1 MWTIIKITLFLYLA
15 AFVISMTV
23 AAIIKLMYSVTQTNS
38 TKILDRHLIQ
48 EYRRVYRIR
57 RCRRNRLYKELNKKE
72 LYFYGYN

>member
-1 MWTIIKITLFLYLA
+1 MFEIIKITMLLYLA
-15 AFVISMTV
+15 AFVISMLV
-23 AAIIKLMYSVTQTNS
+23 AAIIKLMYHTTQTSNP
-38 TKILDRHLIQ
+38 KLLNRHLIT

>member
-1 MWTIIKITLFLYLA
+1 MFEIIKITLLLYMS
-15 AFVISMTV
+15 AFIISMLV
-23 AAIIKLMYSVTQTNS
+23 AAIIKLMYNATQTKH
-38 TKILDRHLIQ
+38 TKLLDRHLIT